1 MRILLVT
8 SILCCCSAIAYSQ
21 GDSKEYKAPEPKV
34 IFSHSGDLL
43 FVKSQRGIAKIITK
57 DEAENLSESTIDYI
71 SVLKDPSAI
80 HIYGDK
86 GKNGVVLIVMKN
98 EAARAKVSPRK
109 KQQRTY
115 PSSAE
120 KNRG

>member
-21 GDSKEYKAPEPKV
+21 GDSKEYQASEPKI
-34 IFSHSGDLL
+34 IFSHPGDLL
-43 FVKSQRGIAKIITK
+43 YVKSQRGIAKIITK

-98 EAARAKVSPRK
+98 EATPSKVTIRK
-109 KQQRTY
+109 KQQKTY
-115 PSSAE
+115 PANAE